1 MYSRFVERRIRTALT
16 DTRVV
21 VLVGPRQAG
30 KTTLAQWCADNHMNY
45 FTLDN
50 ATTLEAAQEDPSG
63 FVRGLDR
70 AVIDEVQRAPALLLA
85 IKESVDADTR
95 PGRFLLTGS
104 ANLMTLPRVADSL
117 AGRMEVID
125 LLPLSQ
131 CEIHGRAPTFLNSAF
146 RGEIPSIEQTAVA
159 EQLIDIV
166 LAGGYPEALTRKSS
180 RRRSDWYQ
188 NYINAIIQRDV
199 QDVADINKAQQM
211 PQLLQALAHHSG
223 RLINYSA
230 IGSALDMNHI
240 TTRKYTGVFEQ
251 LFLVRRVKPWFN
263 NTLKRLTK
271 TPKLH
276 FLDTGLLASLQN
288 LSKKKLLE
296 QRTLFGPLLE
306 TFVLTELLKLS
317 SSSDQHIEFSHMR
330 DKQQNEVDI
339 VMQNQDESIVGIEVK
354 SAATVTRADFTGLR
368 KLAEGHKKQFA
379 LGLVLYDH
387 NQIVPFSNNLYAV
400 PISALW
406 H

>member
-1 MYSRFVERRIRTALT
+1 M
-16 DTRVV
+16 
-21 VLVGPRQAG
+21 
-30 KTTLAQWCADNHMNY
+30 
-45 FTLDN
+45 
-50 ATTLEAAQEDPSG
+50 
-63 FVRGLDR
+63 
-70 AVIDEVQRAPALLLA
+70 
-85 IKESVDADTR
+85 
-95 PGRFLLTGS
+95 
-104 ANLMTLPRVADSL
+104 
-117 AGRMEVID
+117 
-125 LLPLSQ
+125 
-131 CEIHGRAPTFLNSAF
+131 
-146 RGEIPSIEQTAVA
+146 
-159 EQLIDIV
+159 
-166 LAGGYPEALTRKSS
+166 
-180 RRRSDWYQ
+180 
-188 NYINAIIQRDV
+188 
-199 QDVADINKAQQM
+199 
-211 PQLLQALAHHSG
+211 
-223 RLINYSA
+223 
-230 IGSALDMNHI
+230 
-240 TTRKYTGVFEQ
+240 
-251 LFLVRRVKPWFN
+251 
-263 NTLKRLTK
+263 TK

-368 KLAEGHKKQFA
+368 KLAEGHKKQVA